1 MQDIPEERSVFYPG
15 SCPPGGG
22 AMGLESMGRG
32 VPHAR
37 LCAGMGGKRVRS
49 RDDCG
54 FDFLVRVCAKCGDDM
69 AQEHSRAGGVGRVSR
84 VFAVVCL
91 LGAAA
96 FSGCETPASTAIFY
110 LPYTTHFYPPKP
122 RDAVIPILGRAP
134 DRPHEVIGRLAFS
147 TGRGWR
153 FLRESILYNAR
164 ANGADA
170 VILRE
175 TTSRRQLEIVT
186 VPPRFTWIPLP
197 GPVYRTKKGTCYG
210 GTQWIPDF
218 RPGYTSPATWMLTG
232 IDAEMIVFKR

>member
-1 MQDIPEERSVFYPG
+1 VFFIPGLVRPVAVPWDWKAW
-15 SCPPGGG
+15 GG
-22 AMGLESMGRG
+22 ACRTHGCVR
-32 VPHAR
+32 AW
-37 LCAGMGGKRVRS
+37 GGKRVRS

-69 AQEHSRAGGVGRVSR
+69 AQEHSRAGGVGRVSS

-218 RPGYTSPATWMLTG
+218 RPGYTYPATWMLTG